1 MNDSPFVG
9 TMSLSVAG
17 SPARLVYNAVDDLM
31 RLDLTNW
38 YDSPDDGSQM
48 LRMKIHLITKIQVG

>member
-1 MNDSPFVG
+1 
-9 TMSLSVAG
+9 MSLSVAG